1 MEHAE
6 SEQFRNSKV
15 QLFSRLKLK
24 NIFPGE
30 WESIYTGE
38 GIEFAAS
45 KPFEPGDDL
54 RDLDLQVLVQSG
66 EEEIILRTVGR
77 QRKIYLW
84 VDLSGSMRR
93 FPEMFFAHKPEIRD
107 TAVGLLAFAA
117 WNAYSPVGLCAF
129 DGEIRHFFPAQS
141 GESYCDEV
149 VSWFL
154 DHADGG
160 GKGPAD
166 IAGALAFLEERIPP
180 QSLVLFISDFQD
192 PLFEGNF
199 AHRLRQAAKKFDFIP
214 IVIQDPLEHESSL
227 KQSVVIAVRDC
238 ETDRRAEIT
247 LTPHRFEEIRKT
259 SAGHL
264 AHLKQNFVEIGL
276 EYIILNSP
284 AIEDCYR
291 TLSSFFEGRR
301 RTRG

>member
-1 MEHAE
+1 MEHAA

-38 GIEFAAS
+38 GIEYAAS
-45 KPFEPGDDL
+45 KPLEPGDDL
-54 RDLDLQVLVQSG
+54 RDLDLQALVQSG

-84 VDLSGSMRR
+84 IDLSGSMQR
-93 FPEMFFAHKPEIRD
+93 FPEMFFSQKPQIRD
-107 TAVGLLAFAA
+107 TVVGLLAFSA
-117 WNAYSPVGLCAF
+117 WNTYSPVGLCAF
-129 DGEIRHFFPAQS
+129 DGEIRQFFPAQS
-141 GESYCDEV
+141 GESYCEEIV
-149 VSWFL
+149 GWFL
-154 DHADGG
+154 DHADEGD
-160 GKGPAD
+160 KGPAN

-192 PLFEGNF
+192 LLFEGNF
-199 AHRLRQAAKKFDFIP
+199 AHLLRQAAKKFDFIP
-214 IVIQDPLEHESSL
+214 VVIQDPLKHGSTL
-227 KQSVVIAVRDC
+227 KQSVIIAVHDS
-238 ETDRRAEIT
+238 ETNRRAEIT
-247 LTPHRFEEIRKT
+247 LTPQRLEEIRKT

-264 AHLKQNFVEIGL
+264 AHLKQNFVEIGV
-276 EYIILNSP
+276 ENIILDSP

-291 TLSSFFEGRR
+291 TLASFFEGRR